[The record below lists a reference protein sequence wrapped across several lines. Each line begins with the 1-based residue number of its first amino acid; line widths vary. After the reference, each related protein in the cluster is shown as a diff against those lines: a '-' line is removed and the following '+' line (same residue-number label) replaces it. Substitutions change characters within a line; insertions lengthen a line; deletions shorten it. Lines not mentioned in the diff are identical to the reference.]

1 MLISSFILSLLER
14 REQLS
19 QKVYRKDDHDNQ
31 DPTIALFLDL
41 TGSLVGDIAFF
52 LGHSLSPRTLRFSR
66 CIDMP

>member
-52 LGHSLSPRTLRFSR
+52 LAIP
-66 CIDMP
+66 

>member
-31 DPTIALFLDL
+31 DPTAVIFLCFNRRFVI
-41 TGSLVGDIAFF
+41 GISF
-52 LGHSLSPRTLRFSR
+52 SPA
-66 CIDMP
+66 IP